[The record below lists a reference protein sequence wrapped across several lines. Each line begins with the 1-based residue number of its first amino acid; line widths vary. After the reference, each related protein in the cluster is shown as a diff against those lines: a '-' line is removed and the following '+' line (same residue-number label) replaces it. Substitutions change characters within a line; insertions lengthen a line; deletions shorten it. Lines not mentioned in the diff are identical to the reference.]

1 MFLERIN
8 ELSKLIESCE
18 YTSNKEF
25 ISDANAI
32 RIFHSMLLDVKK
44 NQGIAYL
51 IGNGGSAG
59 IASHFAVDFLNA
71 CKVPSNT
78 LFDSNIMTC
87 VSNDYGYE
95 HVFSNPLE
103 ILITSKDLLIAI
115 SSSGKSHNIIKAVE
129 VAKSRNC
136 KVVTLSGF
144 LSTNELRKMG
154 DLNFWL
160 NVSDYGLVETGHFF
174 LLHTIV
180 DAWKSNKF
188 LFNNLTRNNIATES
202 NQFK

>member
-8 ELSKLIESCE
+8 ELQKFIECCE
-18 YTSNKEF
+18 YSTSDEI
-25 ISDANAI
+25 ISDSQAI
-32 RIFHSMLLDVKK
+32 RIFHSLLLNVKK

-59 IASHFAVDFLNA
+59 IASHFSIDFLNA
-71 CKVPSNT
+71 CQVPSNT

-87 VSNDYGYE
+87 ISNDYGYE
-95 HVFSNPLE
+95 HVFSTPLKT
-103 ILITSKDLLIAI
+103 LITSRDLVIAI
-115 SSSGKSHNIIKAVE
+115 SSSGNSSNIINAVE
-129 VAKSRNC
+129 VAKS
-136 KVVTLSGF
+136 KSSKIITLSGF
-144 LSTNELRKMG
+144 LSTNPLKKMG

-188 LFNNLTRNNIATES
+188 LFNNLKRDNIATES
-202 NQFK
+202 NQLK

>member
-8 ELSKLIESCE
+8 ELRKFIECCE
-18 YTSNKEF
+18 YSTDEKAVSG
-25 ISDANAI
+25 SNAI
-32 RIFHSMLLDVKK
+32 RIFHSLLLNVKK
-44 NQGIAYL
+44 NQGVAYL

-59 IASHFAVDFLNA
+59 IASHFSIDFLNA
-71 CKVPSNT
+71 CKIPSNT
-78 LFDSNIMTC
+78 LFDPNILTC
-87 VSNDYGYE
+87 ISNDYGYE

-103 ILITSKDLLIAI
+103 TLITNRDLLVAI
-115 SSSGKSHNIIKAVE
+115 SSSGKSPNIINAVE
-129 VAKSRNC
+129 VAKAKNC
-136 KVVTLSGF
+136 KIITLSGF
-144 LSTNELRKMG
+144 LPTNPLKKMG

-188 LFNNLTRNNIATES
+188 LFNNLKRNNIATES
-202 NQFK
+202 NQLK